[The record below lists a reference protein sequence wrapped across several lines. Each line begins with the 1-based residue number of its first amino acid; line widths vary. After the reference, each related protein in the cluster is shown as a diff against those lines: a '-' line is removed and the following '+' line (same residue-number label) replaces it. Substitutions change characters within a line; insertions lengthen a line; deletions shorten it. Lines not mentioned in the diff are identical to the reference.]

1 MQSAER
7 IRAMILFDGV
17 SDDYSTDDGTE
28 SDENFVKPRESDTV
42 VCRKRYVE

>member
-17 SDDYSTDDGTE
+17 SDDYSIDDGTE
-28 SDENFVKPRESDTV
+28 SDENYVEPRESDWV
-42 VCRKRYVE
+42 VCRIRYVK